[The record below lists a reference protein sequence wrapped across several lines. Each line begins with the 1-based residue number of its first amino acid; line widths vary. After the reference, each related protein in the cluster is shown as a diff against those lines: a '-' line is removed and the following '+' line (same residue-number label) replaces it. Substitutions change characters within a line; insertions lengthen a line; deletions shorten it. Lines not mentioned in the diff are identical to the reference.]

1 MYQAKRAGVGWR
13 LAAAAA
19 VPLVVDDRVRRGRAP
34 APGVSRARSCQPH
47 TKGTRAIVTG
57 RLKQCQYETT
67 EGGNALIFA
76 GRRAVGYDAQSLPPV
91 QLSRQSSRFVNNW
104 AARTRW
110 SADVRR
116 YKERT
121 ISDLTLDMYSAC
133 SSAESLLGAA
143 VDAPE
148 TPHAQPVVVGVLLM
162 LHARAADR

>member
-76 GRRAVGYDAQSLPPV
+76 GRRAVGYDAQSLPRV
-91 QLSRQSSRFVNNW
+91 QLSRQSSRFVNDQ
-104 AARTRW
+104 AGRAQGSASLHRHRRRTTP
-110 SADVRR
+110 ALGFG
-116 YKERT
+116 T
-121 ISDLTLDMYSAC
+121 YSAC
-133 SSAESLLGAA
+133 SSAES
-143 VDAPE
+143 AP
-148 TPHAQPVVVGVLLM
+148 G
-162 LHARAADR
+162 